1 MNTIHQQNNSDRLL
15 GVIRLPIQLPKTVG
29 RGCSGS
35 VCSLPITETDL
46 FARGPSHGYHRFHS
60 LKRGIISA
68 SECFRLMDL
77 YDVSFF
83 LSTMW
88 VGPFWFGMLVFPEHK
103 LTQKAMEGPWFFL
116 GPILIWWAAT
126 LAEPQGL
133 IDFAKDSTN
142 PAGVLEGLAA
152 VMGTKPGASAAWAHM
167 VAGDIFVTR
176 WMWMRCGQE
185 KISRGVTAAIVFFGV
200 MLMPVGVAIYL
211 AFVRSTSVPE

>member
-1 MNTIHQQNNSDRLL
+1 
-15 GVIRLPIQLPKTVG
+15 
-29 RGCSGS
+29 
-35 VCSLPITETDL
+35 
-46 FARGPSHGYHRFHS
+46 
-60 LKRGIISA
+60 
-68 SECFRLMDL
+68 MDL

-152 VMGTKPGASAAWAHM
+152 IMGTKPGAAAAWAHM

-176 WMWMRCGQE
+176 WM
-185 KISRGVTAAIVFFGV
+185 
-200 MLMPVGVAIYL
+200 
-211 AFVRSTSVPE
+211 

>member
-1 MNTIHQQNNSDRLL
+1 
-15 GVIRLPIQLPKTVG
+15 
-29 RGCSGS
+29 
-35 VCSLPITETDL
+35 
-46 FARGPSHGYHRFHS
+46 
-60 LKRGIISA
+60 
-68 SECFRLMDL
+68 MDL

-152 VMGTKPGASAAWAHM
+152 IMGTKAGAAAAWAHM

-185 KISRGVTAAIVFFGV
+185 KISRGVTSAIVFFGV

-211 AFVRSTSVPE
+211 AFVRNNNVPE

>member
-1 MNTIHQQNNSDRLL
+1 
-15 GVIRLPIQLPKTVG
+15 
-29 RGCSGS
+29 
-35 VCSLPITETDL
+35 
-46 FARGPSHGYHRFHS
+46 
-60 LKRGIISA
+60 
-68 SECFRLMDL
+68 MDL

-152 VMGTKPGASAAWAHM
+152 IMGTKPGAAAAWAHM

-211 AFVRSTSVPE
+211 AFVRSTNVPE